1 MARAFIG
8 LGSNLGDRGRFLER
22 ARSLLAEAVD
32 ISLLA
37 LSAVDE
43 TEPVDVTDQPMFLN
57 QVVLVE
63 TDLAPRDLL
72 AVLQRIEDDMGRV
85 RATPRGPRTIDL
97 DLLLY
102 GALVYRDGA
111 LTVPHPGIV
120 KRHFVMKH
128 LLELD
133 GELADPVTGKKYREV
148 YRNAE
153 NREHQ

>member
-8 LGSNLGDRGRFLER
+8 LGSNLGGRETYLAR
-22 ARSLLAEAVD
+22 ARELLAEADD
-32 ISLLA
+32 ITLLA
-37 LSAVDE
+37 VSSVDE
-43 TEPVDVTDQPMFLN
+43 TEPVEVTDQPMFLN

-63 TDLAPRDLL
+63 TGLPPRELL
-72 AVLQRIEDDMGRV
+72 RRLLDVEEKLGRRRLV
-85 RATPRGPRTIDL
+85 RKGPRTIDL

-102 GALVYRDGA
+102 DGLVYRDEA

-120 KRHFVMKH
+120 ERPFVMKH

-133 GELADPVTGKKYREV
+133 GELADPVSGKKYREV